1 MLNTNEY
8 LLRVDVP
15 GTSIEKLLAVAPF
28 SPDVTVSTNLG
39 GWVNQRQIYNRKAK
53 TDVFHD
59 EKVMSAQKWT
69 MSPSG
74 QHFELGIAENNL
86 FLTLGAAGLSNS
98 MFGSRLIPIGT
109 IYDTFISR
117 GLDALNYALYQDA
130 RFLLVATPSGISLG
144 PEGGAHQSIITPL
157 IGIGQPNLLMLS
169 LIHI

>member
-1 MLNTNEY
+1 
-8 LLRVDVP
+8 
-15 GTSIEKLLAVAPF
+15 
-28 SPDVTVSTNLG
+28 
-39 GWVNQRQIYNRKAK
+39 
-53 TDVFHD
+53 
-59 EKVMSAQKWT
+59 MSAQKWHV
-69 MSPSG
+69 SPEG

-157 IGIGQPNLLMLS
+157 IGIGQPNLLMFEPTYADELEVIFRYS
-169 LIHI
+169 LHFICKKIMEVQFI